1 MELTLS
7 QLHDLEIGDKVWVNV
22 VVDGDDKGTYE
33 VEVLEVD
40 VLDYRDP
47 VAVMLPSELAVDLG
61 IKDIIEERMTSFTGV
76 SGYRYWVE
84 NLLDYGDEHHVRIAA
99 VAAPDKITDK
109 APVKRKQAETGN
121 PKNEL
126 EIVVGDFIFTM
137 EDVHEFLKTEH
148 NLPRNVDCFW
158 ASDLYEFKG
167 NSFVLDASKVTQ
179 DVGYG
184 TADTLENCEEDRWK
198 FYFPIDLRY
207 NGEFKL
213 VKSFEEFLKNKTTA
227 KLNNSNESQMVVYN
241 GKLFQKLKMA
251 DNKSSEA
258 VIQDLETK
266 EVRIIQLDSSVLFT
280 LEPELIKAIKKFA

>member
-22 VVDGDDKGTYE
+22 VVEGDDKGTYE

-47 VAVMLPSELAVDLG
+47 VAVMFPRELAVSLG
-61 IKDIIEERMTSFTGV
+61 IKDIIEERMTSFAGMP
-76 SGYRYWVE
+76 GYRYWVE

-99 VAAPDKITDK
+99 VTAPDKNSDK
-109 APVKRKQAETGN
+109 NPAKPKQAGTGN

-126 EIVVGDFIFTM
+126 EIVVGDSTFTM
-137 EDVHEFLKTEH
+137 GDVHAFLKTEH
-148 NLPRNVDCFW
+148 KLPRFVECFW

-179 DVGYG
+179 DAGYG
-184 TADTLENCEEDRWK
+184 TTDTLENCEEDRWK
-198 FYFPIDLRY
+198 FYFPIDLRC

-213 VKSFEEFLKNKTTA
+213 AKSFEEFLKNKTTV

-241 GKLFQKLKMA
+241 GKLFKSLKWLITNQA
-251 DNKSSEA
+251 KRLS
-258 VIQDLETK
+258 
-266 EVRIIQLDSSVLFT
+266 RISKPKRFALFD
-280 LEPELIKAIKKFA
+280 